1 MAIETALELVIDANV
16 IFALAFALWWVA
28 QRVLTYSRYRTD
40 YGLQLRLLRTVLLF
54 VIFSPFISYGLV
66 IVSQSLWPDLPITAS
81 DIAVAAYLRGDI
93 ALPAL
98 QFEQLLT
105 ARSRIIEGA
114 ISGELFWLT
123 AIFAAIGL
131 SSAVII
137 GQIVCTV
144 LRIRSIV
151 LHSYVWRR
159 TRTTDILLSDTVEV
173 PFATRGLFRRKI
185 VLPSRL
191 LVQPKDLRIVL
202 AHEFEHLREGDA
214 EWEFVLEFMRPI
226 LFWNPVFLLWK
237 HAFSLL
243 RELNCDRAV
252 LTSLRITPRE
262 YAHCLLDFCGRRTAR
277 GSAKRLNVALVRT
290 GGRDTRYL
298 LETRLL
304 ALREQCDTQ
313 PNHGVFWALTVCVAG
328 CLLLAAALFHSP
340 SDWSQDRLMLSTIVN
355 LERLEAI
362 NRGF

>member
-1 MAIETALELVIDANV
+1 MAIETVLELIIDANV
-16 IFALAFALWWVA
+16 IFALAFAFWWGA
-28 QRVLTYSRYRTD
+28 QRIVTFSRYRTD
-40 YGLQLRLLRTVLLF
+40 YGLQLRLLRTVLVF
-54 VIFSPFISYGLV
+54 VILSPFISYGLV
-66 IVSQSLWPDLPITAS
+66 VMGQRLWPDLPITAS

-105 ARSRIIEGA
+105 ARNRVIEQV
-114 ISGELFWLT
+114 ISGELFWLS
-123 AIFAAIGL
+123 AIFIAIGL
-131 SSAVII
+131 GSILIV
-137 GQIVCTV
+137 GQIACTI
-144 LRIRSIV
+144 LRINSIV
-151 LHSYVWRR
+151 SHSYVWRR
-159 TRTTDILLSDTVEV
+159 TRSTDIRLSDAVEI
-173 PFATRGLFRRKI
+173 PFATRGLFRRQI

-191 LVQPKDLRIVL
+191 LVQPKELRIVL

-214 EWEFVLEFMRPI
+214 EWEFVLEFMRPF

-237 HAFSLL
+237 RAFSLL

-252 LTSLRITPRE
+252 LASLRISPRE
-262 YAHCLLDFCGRRTAR
+262 YAHCLLDFCGRKAAR
-277 GSAKRLNVALVRT
+277 GSADRLNVALVRT
-290 GGRDTRYL
+290 GARETRHL

-304 ALREQCDTQ
+304 ALREECDVQ
-313 PNHGVFWALTVCVAG
+313 PSHGVFWALSACVAG
-328 CLLLAAALFHSP
+328 FLLVAAALFHSP